1 LTRGVDKGNVEA
13 GGLTFEGL
21 KQEVRG
27 KNQEKTHTLTPLN
40 DFILP
45 WLLLVT
51 LTMQQSVAHIRIK
64 KINAAGQTEVD
75 DELAV
80 EEPLEIQLAWQEADS
95 YTQKNISVTMRTP
108 GNDAELAAGFL
119 FTEGIIQHIDQIEH
133 ILSHQNSV
141 LVTLA
146 KDVAPQLQQAERN
159 FYTTSSCGVCGKTG
173 IDAIRTTPAF
183 TQPTAELA
191 MPADLFYGLQNRLKQ
206 KQVVFESTGGLHAA
220 ALFDLQGN
228 CVLLREDV
236 GRHNA
241 VDKVIGAALQNR
253 QLPLHEH
260 ILLLSGRAGFELIQK
275 AVMAGI
281 RVIAAVGA
289 PSSLAVQLAM
299 EHDITLIGFLRGD
312 RFNLYSGASRVKV

>member
-1 LTRGVDKGNVEA
+1 MHSST
-13 GGLTFEGL
+13 
-21 KQEVRG
+21 
-27 KNQEKTHTLTPLN
+27 
-40 DFILP
+40 
-45 WLLLVT
+45 
-51 LTMQQSVAHIRIK
+51 AHIKIK
-64 KINAAGQTEVD
+64 KINAGAQTEVD

-80 EEPLEIQLAWQEADS
+80 EEPLEIQLAWQDAAG
-95 YTQKNISVTMRTP
+95 YVQKNISVTMRTP

-119 FTEGIIQHIDQIEH
+119 FTEGIIQHIDQIQH
-133 ILSHQNSV
+133 ILPQQHTT

-146 KDVAPQLQQAERN
+146 KGVVPQLQQAERN
-159 FYTTSSCGVCGKTG
+159 FFTTSSCGVCGKTG

-183 TQPTAELA
+183 TQQTDELVV
-191 MPADLFYGLQNRLKQ
+191 PAALFYGLQNSLQQ

-220 ALFDLQGN
+220 ALFDVEGN
-228 CVLLREDV
+228 CTLLREDV

-253 QLPLHEH
+253 QVPLHQH

-289 PSSLAVQLAM
+289 PSSLAVQMAT
-299 EHDITLIGFLRGD
+299 EHNITLIGFLRGD
-312 RFNLYSGASRVKV
+312 RFNIYSGAARVIV